1 MERRW
6 PGCPSTSVCA
16 VPDGVPPVSGPRILL
31 ATGNSD
37 KQRMLAGLLEGL
49 PVQALAPADLGVIA
63 DPDESGDTHEA
74 IARAKAEEW
83 SRVAGMPAIA
93 SDGGLLVPAL
103 GANWE
108 SRHTHRFAGPAA
120 DDAERQRRLIDM
132 LEPFSGDDRRAAFVE
147 ALAIADEGKTVASWE
162 VSGATGRIVDSLP
175 CCGGDTDG
183 DGFWVFPLWYFAEFD
198 RTYDHLTEAERATLC
213 DHWLRLRTHVQE
225 FLPGWFGSLAALPNR
240 LQ

>member
-6 PGCPSTSVCA
+6 PGYPSTSVCA
-16 VPDGVPPVSGPRILL
+16 VSDGVSPVSAPRILL
-31 ATGNSD
+31 ATGNSE
-37 KQRMLAGLLEGL
+37 KRRMLAGLLEGL
-49 PVQALAPADLGVIA
+49 PIRVLSPAELGVIA

-93 SDGGLLVPAL
+93 SDGGLVVPVL

-120 DDAERQRRLIDM
+120 DDAERQRRLIGM

-147 ALAIADEGKTVASWE
+147 ALAIADGGKTVASWE
-162 VSGATGRIVDSLP
+162 VSGATGHIVDSLAGR
-175 CCGGDTDG
+175 GGDTDG
-183 DGFWVFPLWYFAEFD
+183 DGFWVFPLWYFPEFG
-198 RTYDHLTEAERATLC
+198 RTYDRMTETERASLG
-213 DHWLRLRTHVQE
+213 DHWLALRTHVQS
-225 FLPGWFGSLAALPNR
+225 FLPHWLNGISAPPNR